1 MNDISGAFLENPDS
15 TVHHAECS
23 FIVQV
28 RLSGSVVAD
37 AASNSD
43 QNRKWSSLDT
53 EPSGKA
59 KGVFPLP
66 IADDT
71 ENRNT
76 RPVPQPYHLQASSV
90 AERDLWMVAINS
102 ALRDDQRDKEEKA
115 RQRESALHM
124 YQLRLRSFYTGLP
137 FQTST
142 ALLVAVNFFVTV
154 SVAFHP

>member
-28 RLSGSVVAD
+28 RPFGGVVAD
-37 AASNSD
+37 AASNCD
-43 QNRKWSSLDT
+43 QNRKLSSVDT

-59 KGVFPLP
+59 AEGVVPEP
-66 IADDT
+66 IPYDK
-71 ENRNT
+71 EMQNT
-76 RPVPQPYHLQASSV
+76 RPLPQPYHLQASSV
-90 AERDLWMVAINS
+90 AERDHWMVAINT
-102 ALRDDQRDKEEKA
+102 ALRAYQRDKAEKA
-115 RQRESALHM
+115 RQRASALRM

-154 SVAFHP
+154 SAAF